1 MGTRNTY
8 IKVLLIFAAG
18 IFCFLAIG
26 GVFFHNHEDACN
38 HDDCQIC
45 QWAISCAFT
54 FLIVTLLFFC
64 LLFCRKTAFFVS
76 VFISIFCK
84 ISLHLRSPP
93 AVLPIV

>member
-1 MGTRNTY
+1 MNLKNAYVKTMF
-8 IKVLLIFAAG
+8 LFAIG
-18 IFCFLAIG
+18 MFCFLAIG
-26 GVFFHNHEDACN
+26 GVFFHNHEDAYN

-64 LLFCRKTAFFVS
+64 LLFCRKAPVFVS

-93 AVLPIV
+93 AILSIV